1 MAKEK
6 VVKLEIDSNVEDV
19 TKDFTKLDKEV
30 NKTTSSIDEL
40 DTKLSKLNN
49 TNKKL
54 EKSTSDYNKK
64 ATKGYKK
71 TNQEVSKLDKNL
83 KKSNEGFKAGSEVIG
98 FVGDSMSLVGV
109 ESEALESSLKGVDE
123 AMRLGKGVDGLL
135 KASGTIKELG
145 LMAKVSAGLQYLLT
159 TAIGG
164 TSGALKIFRLAL
176 ISTGVGAIVV
186 AIGMLVANF
195 DKLSGAMTGGIDGFK
210 KMGVGAKLLM
220 LPLLPLITTIEL
232 VKKGLLALGLM
243 EEEEDEEKQARHD
256 ADMKRIAD
264 ERAERERS
272 FKARQQ
278 QFDREIAM
286 QDALGNSTF
295 ELRQQKLK
303 DLIVD
308 QKLLLASK
316 DAVLNTLEELRLM
329 NDSLEIRK
337 EINDAKQR
345 FFDAEQKIADA
356 ENQIAINTHK
366 NNEDIVDSEE
376 DKTNKYIEY
385 AENRLDAQR
394 ELIDRQLN
402 AEMLAL
408 ETEKTL
414 LEAHGKD
421 LTLINQQIFDK
432 ELEQEKVNWQRE
444 YDDVLKNEDLTR
456 KEKNAIRE
464 AMELE
469 WTATEKQMRSERDAE
484 EIEEAREQAKKLAE
498 IEEAR
503 QDNLLQLEMDYYAR
517 LEKVDNEYFD
527 SQKTAQALE
536 IQAVRDKYYTIEQ
549 EAIANGDSIVNIVAL
564 REQQIA
570 EIEGK
575 YREEKR
581 QADLKAIGDNFD
593 MAKQSTD
600 ALQNLGDLVFS
611 QKMSKL
617 EKGSK
622 EEEELARKQFKFNKA
637 LQLSGAVIDAGKA
650 VVASLASAPL
660 AIGVVPNPVGIA
672 SLALTALTSATNIAK
687 IASTKFSSNQT
698 SPNAPSGNV
707 GGGGDVVSPE
717 FNIVGGA
724 ELNDLEGV
732 GQQPLQAY
740 VVSGDVT
747 SAQSLDRNRVE
758 NATI

>member
-6 VVKLEIDSNVEDV
+6 VVKLEVKSNVEDV
-19 TKDFTKLDKEV
+19 TKDYKKLDQEIK
-30 NKTTSSIDEL
+30 KTTSSVDGLNDSTKEL
-40 DTKLSKLNN
+40 EK

-64 ATKGYKK
+64 ATKSYKK
-71 TNQEVSKLDKNL
+71 TNQEVGKLDKNL
-83 KKSNEGFKAGSEVIG
+83 KKSNQSFRAGSEVIG
-98 FVGDSMSLVGV
+98 FMGDSMSLVGI
-109 ESEALESSLKGVDE
+109 ESEALEGSLKGVDE
-123 AMRLGKGVDGLL
+123 AMRLGSGLAGL
-135 KASGTIKELG
+135 KKATDTIKG
-145 LMAKVSAGLQYLLT
+145 MGIQAKITAGFQSMLSL
-159 TAIGG
+159 AIGG
-164 TSGALKIFRLAL
+164 TSGALKILRLAL
-176 ISTGVGAIVV
+176 ISTGIGAIIVG
-186 AIGMLVANF
+186 IGMLVANF
-195 DKLSGAMTGGIDGFK
+195 DKLSSALSGGSKGFS
-210 KMGVGAKLLM
+210 KMGKGAKLLM
-220 LPLLPLITTIEL
+220 LPLLPLIATIEL
-232 VKKGLLALGLM
+232 VKKGLQALGIM
-243 EEEEDEEKQARHD
+243 EKDEDKEKKARHE

-286 QDALGNSTF
+286 AEALGKSSY

-303 DLIVD
+303 DFILD
-308 QKLLLASK
+308 QKILLQNK
-316 DAVLNTLEELRLM
+316 DAVLEGMKNLLLISDNAKM
-329 NDSLEIRK
+329 RK
-337 EINDAKQR
+337 AINDEKQK
-345 FFDAEQKIADA
+345 FLDIEQSISDA
-356 ENQIAINTHK
+356 ENQIAINTI
-366 NNEDIVDSEE
+366 NNNKDISDSEE
-376 DKTNKYIEY
+376 DKTNKYKEY

-394 ELIDRQLN
+394 ELTDRRLN

-414 LEAHGKD
+414 LEAHGED
-421 LTLINQQIFDK
+421 LTEINQQIFDK

-464 AMELE
+464 AMEVE

-484 EIEEAREQAKKLAE
+484 EIEEAKEQAEKLAE
-498 IEEAR
+498 IEKDR
-503 QDNLLQLEMDYYAR
+503 QNNLLELEMDYYAR
-517 LEKVDNEYFD
+517 LEEVDNEYFN

-549 EAIANGDSIVNIVAL
+549 EAIANGDSIVNIAKL

-581 QADLKAIGDNFD
+581 KEDLKAIGDSFD
-593 MAKQSTD
+593 MAKRSSD
-600 ALQNLGDLVFS
+600 ALQGLGDLVFS

-617 EKGSK
+617 EEGSK

-637 LQLSGAVIDAGKA
+637 MQLSGAVIDAGKSIIT
-650 VVASLASAPL
+650 SLASSPL

-672 SLALTALTSATNIAK
+672 SLSLTALTSATNIAK
-687 IASTKFSSNQT
+687 IMATKFQSNQKAPDT
-698 SPNAPSGNV
+698 PNTNV
-707 GGGGDVVSPE
+707 GGGGNVVSPE